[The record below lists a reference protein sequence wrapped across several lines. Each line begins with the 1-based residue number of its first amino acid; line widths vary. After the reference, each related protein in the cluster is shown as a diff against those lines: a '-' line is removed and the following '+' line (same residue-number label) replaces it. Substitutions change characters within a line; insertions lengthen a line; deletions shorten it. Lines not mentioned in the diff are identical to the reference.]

1 MTTSYAFDNGEFL
14 NGFDHCKS
22 YATRE
27 NLVKA
32 LEKLNLVK
40 DGLDRAIMI
49 IRTPSGRWTA
59 LFLKSFMPSNVN
71 VFSPAH
77 LGFKV
82 VG

>member
-1 MTTSYAFDNGEFL
+1 MTTYAFDNDEFL
-14 NGFDHCKS
+14 NGFDNTKT

-40 DGLDRAIMI
+40 NDLDRAIMI
-49 IRTPSGRWTA
+49 IRTPAGRWTA
-59 LFLKSFMPSNVN
+59 LFLKSFMPNDIN
-71 VFSPAH
+71 LFTPAH